1 MKIDVKTC
9 VYPGT
14 FDPITNGHLDLI
26 KRALEIF
33 EIVYIAISINPAK
46 VPLFSSEERLDII
59 RELVGDNP
67 RIQVHTNAGLIVNF
81 VRQIE
86 AQAIIRGLRA
96 LSDFE
101 YEFQMALM
109 NRKMMPEIET
119 VFLMPR
125 LEYIYLN
132 STLVKQ
138 LARFNAPLK
147 ELVPMLVENRLREK
161 FISTPQT

>member
-1 MKIDVKTC
+1 MKSC

-14 FDPITNGHLDLI
+14 FDPITNGHLDLV

-33 EIVYIAISINPAK
+33 DIVHIAISINPTK
-46 VPLFSSEERLDII
+46 VPLFTCEERLTII
-59 RELVGDNP
+59 REIVSGNP
-67 RIQVHTNAGLIVNF
+67 RVQVHTNAGLIVNF
-81 VRQIE
+81 VKQIE

-109 NRKMMPEIET
+109 NRQMMPEVET

-125 LEYIYLN
+125 AEYIYLN

-147 ELVPMLVENRLREK
+147 GLVPLYVETQLRLK
-161 FISTPQT
+161 FTPTPPSEAF